1 VSRTTT
7 QDDAGPEL
15 APDSLMRLATAFW
28 TTKTVTAAVEFNL
41 FGVISDARGMT
52 VEDAAEALG
61 IQHRPADLLL
71 AACASLG
78 LLHKNGDRYHNNEIS
93 EEFLVPGRDRY
104 YGALFQYVERRAYPA
119 WAGLVTALR
128 TNRPVA
134 WDPDAQDSVFSPED
148 RENVEVFW
156 KAMHTISVF
165 TARALSRALDLTSRH
180 RLLDLGGGSATY
192 GIELCRSYPHLFA
205 TSFDLPH
212 VSAIAAQKI
221 EEAGMADRVSV
232 VTGDFFADAHLP
244 TGHDVIVLSSILHD
258 WDEKSNI
265 GLLDKCFDALSP
277 GGIVVVCESILNDDR
292 TGPLDAALMGVH
304 MLVETTGGKNYSG
317 AEYKEW
323 LSRAGFADIRHLT
336 FAAPAANGVIVATR
350 PRS

>member
-1 VSRTTT
+1 VSRTAT
-7 QDDAGPEL
+7 QNGAGTEL

-41 FGVISDARGMT
+41 FGVVSDAGGMT
-52 VEDAAEALG
+52 VEDVVEVLD
-61 IQHRPADLLL
+61 IHHRPADLLL
-71 AACASLG
+71 SACASLG
-78 LLHKNGDRYHNNEIS
+78 LLHKRGDRYYNNEIS

-104 YGALFQYVERRAYPA
+104 YGALFRYMERRAYPA
-119 WAGLVTALR
+119 WGDLVTALR
-128 TNRPVA
+128 TNRPAA

-156 KAMHTISVF
+156 EAMHTISVF
-165 TARALSRALDLTSRH
+165 TAQALSRALDLTSYH
-180 RLLDLGGGSATY
+180 RLLDLGGGSGTY
-192 GIELCRSYPHLFA
+192 GIELCRVYPHLFA
-205 TSFDLPH
+205 TSYDLPH

-258 WDEKSNI
+258 WDETANI
-265 GLLDKCFDALSP
+265 GLLGKCFDALPP

-292 TGPLDAALMGVH
+292 TGPPDAALMGMH
-304 MLVETTGGKNYSG
+304 MLVETAGGKNYSG
-317 AEYKEW
+317 AEYAEW
-323 LSRAGFADIRHLT
+323 LTRAGFVDIRHLA
-336 FAAPAANGVIVATR
+336 FVAPAANGVIVGTR

>member
-1 VSRTTT
+1 VSRTTP
-7 QDDAGPEL
+7 QDETGTEL
-15 APDSLMRLATAFW
+15 APDSLMQLATAFW

-41 FGVISDARGMT
+41 FGVVSDAGGMT
-52 VEDAAEALG
+52 VDDAAEALG
-61 IQHRPADLLL
+61 IHHRPADLML

-78 LLHKNGDRYHNNEIS
+78 LLRKQGDRYYNTEIS

-104 YGALFQYVERRAYPA
+104 YGALFRYMERRAYPA
-119 WAGLVTALR
+119 WEGLVTALR

-134 WDPDAQDSVFSPED
+134 WDPDTQDSVFSPED

-165 TARALSRALDLTSRH
+165 TAQALSRALDLTSHH

-192 GIELCRSYPHLFA
+192 GIELCRIYPHLFA
-205 TSFDLPH
+205 TSYDLPH

-221 EEAGMADRVSV
+221 EEVGMVDRVSV
-232 VTGDFFADAHLP
+232 VAGDFFADAHLP
-244 TGHDVIVLSSILHD
+244 TGHDVIILSSILHD
-258 WDEKSNI
+258 WDETTNI
-265 GLLDKCFDALSP
+265 GLLDKCFDALPP

-292 TGPLDAALMGVH
+292 TGPPEAALMGIH
-304 MLVETTGGKNYSG
+304 MLVETAAGKNYSG
-317 AEYKEW
+317 AEYTEW
-323 LSRAGFADIRHLT
+323 LTRAGFTDIRHLT

-350 PRS
+350 PHL